1 MGDVRE
7 LFPKKAE
14 SEVRDVH
21 ETLIYWK
28 QRNETIA
35 ETFYTLSVYQKQ
47 EMVEALLEMN
57 YDLCKLVLK
66 LKGELV

>member
-7 LFPKKAE
+7 LFPKKTE
-14 SEVRDVH
+14 SEVRDSH

-47 EMVEALLEMN
+47 EMVESLLEMN